1 MTLQV
6 DASEYGLGAALLQI
20 MNHPSKT
27 TDVHWQRVAFSSSSL
42 SATEQRYAQIEK
54 ETLAIVHAFRK
65 FDKLLFGKSG
75 ITVHSDHKP
84 LETFFKR
91 SLVSAPRRLQ
101 SMMLTLQRYLF
112 SVEYRKGSSLH
123 IADTVSRAPLLET
136 THGRIHDELVYRVE
150 FEENSPELSDLKYPT
165 VQEIRAEAS
174 TDPEQRA
181 LRTFIETGWPNDNA
195 LVPVLVHPLTIHEG
209 VIFKQDRVIIPYS
222 LRSNILHT
230 ILESSYFVRQSF
242 TPQLFC

>member
-1 MTLQV
+1 
-6 DASEYGLGAALLQI
+6 

-181 LRTFIETGWPNDNA
+181 LRTFIETGWPNYHTRRSHIQTRSCHYTLFSSIKHSSHHTGKFVFRTPKFYA
-195 LVPVLVHPLTIHEG
+195 TAVLLKI
-209 VIFKQDRVIIPYS
+209 RYAS
-222 LRSNILHT
+222 R
-230 ILESSYFVRQSF
+230 
-242 TPQLFC
+242 